1 MLQHRYRIVHG
12 ELEAFLGLIAVVKA
26 WCHELGGA
34 SFECWQ
40 DEGDPLAVTEV
51 QGYDSWSHYMRLA
64 RRPIPPKIKEVYH
77 DIGELIDG
85 GFESVETR
93 SWQPL
98 DIPEWEGS

>member
-1 MLQHRYRIVHG
+1 M
-12 ELEAFLGLIAVVKA
+12 
-26 WCHELGGA
+26 
-34 SFECWQ
+34 
-40 DEGDPLAVTEV
+40 